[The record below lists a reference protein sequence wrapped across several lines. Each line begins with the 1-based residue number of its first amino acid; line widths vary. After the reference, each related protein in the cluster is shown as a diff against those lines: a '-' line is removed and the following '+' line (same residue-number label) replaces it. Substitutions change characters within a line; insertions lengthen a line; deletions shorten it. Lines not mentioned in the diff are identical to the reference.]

1 MGPPYRCLTPTQWLR
16 KGGGGGWHPG
26 MACLF
31 GDGCFAIINKKHRFS
46 RMSSLRQPT
55 GLGSFTPGRKETNV
69 SLTSPVA
76 CVDIIGSHG
85 AGVPTRIRPEAA
97 DEYLAAAE
105 PIRSRGLVPLWDAGS
120 RFLPSAEPPRRATA
134 PSARQLAK
142 CTNDSV
148 TNPRKLN
155 RSLDGI
161 QWSEDG
167 HGLGC
172 FSGVGH

>member
-1 MGPPYRCLTPTQWLR
+1 MVPWRRGAPLPMPDSHTVAAQ
-16 KGGGGGWHPG
+16 GGGWHPG

-97 DEYLAAAE
+97 DEIFCRCRANPKSRLCAFVGCGIEISPICRTTTSNGTNCAAT
-105 PIRSRGLVPLWDAGS
+105 RQVHQGL
-120 RFLPSAEPPRRATA
+120 R
-134 PSARQLAK
+134 
-142 CTNDSV
+142 N
-148 TNPRKLN
+148 
-155 RSLDGI
+155 
-161 QWSEDG
+161 
-167 HGLGC
+167 
-172 FSGVGH
+172 

>member
-1 MGPPYRCLTPTQWLR
+1 MAVLR
-16 KGGGGGWHPG
+16 SSIKNIDSRGCRPCANPLDWVHSRPG
-26 MACLF
+26 V
-31 GDGCFAIINKKHRFS
+31 RR
-46 RMSSLRQPT
+46 RMC
-55 GLGSFTPGRKETNV
+55 
-69 SLTSPVA
+69 LTSPVA

-142 CTNDSV
+142 CTKDSV

-155 RSLDGI
+155 RSPDGI